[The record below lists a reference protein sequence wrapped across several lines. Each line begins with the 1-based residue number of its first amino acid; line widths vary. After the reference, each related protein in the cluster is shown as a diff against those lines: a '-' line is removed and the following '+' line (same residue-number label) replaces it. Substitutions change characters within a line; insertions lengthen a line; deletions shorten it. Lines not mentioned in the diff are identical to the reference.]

1 MTEHK
6 KLYRRY
12 AALVIKDPEAL
23 LSGWQVSE
31 PA

>member
-12 AALVIKDPEAL
+12 AALVIKDPGGVAVRL
-23 LSGWQVSE
+23 AGI
-31 PA
+31 